1 MSRVLSSLWSKPGF
15 CFPVPRHIA
24 MEVVSRVGP
33 EPWGWLLLCGCPW
46 ARDSSFCG
54 GAVAAGSQQAAVPW
68 HQGALELVL
77 CGDRPRGDAQCWLC
91 PTANAQQGLA
101 LRSRGA
107 HMDGHMLVWAPPGHG
122 PTFLGIQKK
131 CVWAHQSTPLSLAA
145 AACPS
150 AWHRLVTP
158 APRWHELPWVLSA
171 QHTPACS
178 NLGPAQRVYG
188 AFSDTQAPPLNIP
201 LLRCPHG
208 CNTA

>member
-1 MSRVLSSLWSKPGF
+1 MGGRWRALSRVLSSLWSKPGF

-54 GAVAAGSQQAAVPW
+54 EPWLQAASRQQSPGTREFWSSSYVGTGPGVTHSAGSVPQLMLSRAWLCAPGAV
-68 HQGALELVL
+68 
-77 CGDRPRGDAQCWLC
+77 
-91 PTANAQQGLA
+91 
-101 LRSRGA
+101 
-107 HMDGHMLVWAPPGHG
+107 HMDGHMLVWAPLGHG
-122 PTFLGIQKK
+122 PTFLGTQKE
-131 CVWAHQSTPLSLAA
+131 CMWAHHSTPSSLAA

-150 AWHRLVTP
+150 TWHGLATP

-178 NLGPAQRVYG
+178 NLGPTQRFYG
-188 AFSDTQAPPLNIP
+188 AFSDP
-201 LLRCPHG
+201 
-208 CNTA
+208 

>member
-1 MSRVLSSLWSKPGF
+1 MVKAR
-15 CFPVPRHIA
+15 
-24 MEVVSRVGP
+24 
-33 EPWGWLLLCGCPW
+33 LLLPSPKAHCHGGGQQSWPRALGVAPALW
-46 ARDSSFCG
+46 VPLG
-54 GAVAAGSQQAAVPW
+54 KGQQLLWGAVAAGSQQAAVPW
-68 HQGALELVL
+68 HRELWSSSCVGTGPGVTHSAGSVPQL
-77 CGDRPRGDAQCWLC
+77 TLSRAWLC
-91 PTANAQQGLA
+91 AP
-101 LRSRGA
+101 GA
-107 HMDGHMLVWAPPGHG
+107 AHVDGHMLVWAPPGHG

-131 CVWAHQSTPLSLAA
+131 CVWAHHSTPSSLAA

-150 AWHRLVTP
+150 AWHGLVTP